1 MGRSG
6 TCAEHQH
13 VDVSLRSLRQQPERE
28 GLAAHVARVRSAL
41 TLPGSHTLST
51 PTNQLL
57 LYCIM
62 SMGKASDRRGAYVVP
77 ECWVPS
83 IPALPSATSSPP
95 QP

>member
-1 MGRSG
+1 M
-6 TCAEHQH
+6 
-13 VDVSLRSLRQQPERE
+13 DVSLRSLRQQPERE
-28 GLAAHVARVRSAL
+28 ELAAHVARVRSAL

-57 LYCIM
+57 LNCIM
-62 SMGKASDRRGAYVVP
+62 RMLGKASYRRGAYVVP